1 MLREVLH
8 KIMNEWLTKNMGFLE
23 NQHYL
28 DEQKW
33 YCHSV
38 LWLLKSVFMHFY
50 RLKTNFFFLFCSLV
64 WFGLRMSE
72 DWKSG
77 NCLWRVFAREDS
89 GFHMPV
95 TSIHKHIRRVNK
107 YLDGKSRGDVFML
120 RWLTQLFDAQPQR
133 TKYRDCHRQMTTTI
147 VVDAKQFKA
156 KLLLC
161 RYPPLFER
169 WGCGFRENFAS
180 TKTTTIQLRK
190 LIFQLR
196 LRWWVRASTAISRN
210 KFN

>member
-1 MLREVLH
+1 MAYQKHGV
-8 KIMNEWLTKNMGFLE
+8 FE

-50 RLKTNFFFLFCSLV
+50 RLKTNFFFCFVV
-64 WFGLRMSE
+64 WFGLVCGWVKTE
-72 DWKSG
+72 
-77 NCLWRVFAREDS
+77 RVVIVCD
-89 GFHMPV
+89 GFLRGKIV
-95 TSIHKHIRRVNK
+95 VFTCQWQACINNIRRVNK

-147 VVDAKQFKA
+147 VVDAKQLKA